1 MAAMCGS
8 TLRAAQIKLPR
19 MRKAFAEFPT
29 KSDEIVIDTETTGLD
44 ASNGVLDRELWLID
58 PRGSHTSTGSCTR
71 CARAG
76 QRKGCLCSWPRSA
89 APGRG

>member
-8 TLRAAQIKLPR
+8 TLRAARIKLPR

-44 ASNGVLDRELWLID
+44 ASNGVLD
-58 PRGSHTSTGSCTR
+58 
-71 CARAG
+71 
-76 QRKGCLCSWPRSA
+76 
-89 APGRG
+89 